1 MGWGISIDVDED
13 GHVNCG
19 DANWETFSED
29 YEDED
34 GSYPPSSRQ
43 FLCDYMDSNHHGEID
58 MARDEGSAELA
69 HEECCSAF
77 GCAKSAYIDLEDEE
91 RKKMHDEWIVEAR
104 EKLSK
109 IVVDE
114 EATAKARARI
124 DELNKQ
130 IDELKKELYENQY
143 VVRPAQLKE
152 SLEKQ
157 IAQELEYCW
166 E

>member
-1 MGWGISIDVDED
+1 MGWGISIDVDD
-13 GHVNCG
+13 HGHVCCSE
-19 DANWETFSED
+19 ANWDTYSQD

-34 GSYPPSSRQ
+34 GIYPPSSRE
-43 FLCDYMDSNHHGEID
+43 FLRDYMDCNHHGEID
-58 MARDEGSAELA
+58 MARDEGSVDQA

-77 GCAKSAYIDLEDEE
+77 GCAKGAYNELTDVE
-91 RKKMHDEWIVEAR
+91 RTEMHKDWLADTR

-114 EATAKARARI
+114 EATAVARVRI
-124 DELNKQ
+124 EELTKQ
-130 IDELKKELYENQY
+130 IDELKMELYKNQR
-143 VVRPAQLKE
+143 VVYPSQRKA

-157 IAQELEYCW
+157 LAQELDSW